1 MRRDRELRLG
11 KLPEVN
17 TLTAN
22 ADKTIRAANA
32 AGMSDAAILRLI
44 AQIIVRLERR
54 TTCTRWEMV
63 ELLKRLL
70 DH

>member
-1 MRRDRELRLG
+1 M
-11 KLPEVN
+11 N

-32 AGMSDAAILRLI
+32 AGMSDAAILRLL

-63 ELLKRLL
+63 ELVRRML
-70 DH
+70 DY

>member
-1 MRRDRELRLG
+1 M
-11 KLPEVN
+11 N

-22 ADKTIRAANA
+22 ADKTIQAAHA
-32 AGMSDAAILRLI
+32 ARMTDAAILRLL

-63 ELLKRLL
+63 ELVRRML
-70 DH
+70 DY

>member
-1 MRRDRELRLG
+1 MRRDRELRLEE
-11 KLPEVN
+11 LPPVN
-17 TLTAN
+17 TLQAN